1 MGVIPPL
8 VRADLRMAAAQF
20 GADPDGSGGAPDGAS
35 VSWAPPV
42 RQISLTYEVEHALRA
57 ALAKSAEITPP
68 PPRPAA
74 ATSGAPRGG
83 GGGGGGGGGSGGSGG
98 SGGGGGGGF
107 DSRAL
112 LAPPAPPPPQGG
124 GPHGASRA
132 QLPVAEHRAQILA
145 ALRRPAS
152 VIEGETGS
160 GKTTQ
165 VAQYVLEEAHR
176 RRERVSI
183 IVTQPRRI
191 AAIGVAERVA
201 AERGERCGTGV
212 VGYAVRGESCSS
224 AQTQLLF
231 CTTGVLL
238 RRLETDPALGGVT
251 HVLVDEVHE
260 RTIEGDFLLLA
271 LRNLLEAQ
279 GSLDAD
285 DGGGSDDG
293 DGDDGD
299 GGSRL
304 RVGLMSATMDGAV
317 LAEYLGHCP
326 RVSFPGRAFPVT
338 AVHLEH
344 AVALCRHRVNPAAEW
359 CRGSQAHA
367 RWVARRPSTPDESAE
382 GGNQA
387 TDGRGGHTCVPVRVA
402 LPESEREC
410 ARRYADVGSEAA
422 TLTLN
427 SNPNPNP

>member
-1 MGVIPPL
+1 MRETRRRRRR
-8 VRADLRMAAAQF
+8 RAR
-20 GADPDGSGGAPDGAS
+20 SGG
-35 VSWAPPV
+35 
-42 RQISLTYEVEHALRA
+42 
-57 ALAKSAEITPP
+57 
-68 PPRPAA
+68 
-74 ATSGAPRGG
+74 
-83 GGGGGGGGGSGGSGG
+83 GGSGG

-112 LAPPAPPPPQGG
+112 LAPLAPPPPQGG

-145 ALRRPAS
+145 ALRRPAC

-367 RWVARRPSTPDESAE
+367 PSPLFLLYTSPLPRLYLPHTYPIPPLYLPYVSPISQAHARWAARRPSTPDEPPGGSAE

-387 TDGRGGHTCVPVRVA
+387 ADGRGRPTCVPVRVA
-402 LPESEREC
+402 LPESEQEC

-422 TLTLN
+422 T
-427 SNPNPNP
+427 